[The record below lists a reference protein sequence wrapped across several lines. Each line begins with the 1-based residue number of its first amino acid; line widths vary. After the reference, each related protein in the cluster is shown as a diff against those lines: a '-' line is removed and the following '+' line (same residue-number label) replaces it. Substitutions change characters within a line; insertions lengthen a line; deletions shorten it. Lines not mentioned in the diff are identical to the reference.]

1 MKTIGMILL
10 ALPLVLLVVGMIWEI
25 LFPGPYRG
33 NPWDG
38 PFN

>member
-1 MKTIGMILL
+1 MSLLGKILL
-10 ALPLVLLVVGMIWEI
+10 ALPLVLLVVAMIVDYI
-25 LFPGPYRG
+25 RPGPYRG